1 MTSITD
7 PFARRLSPRLSA
19 RDRQT
24 LIKAH
29 EHLLEGRIKQGF
41 ALMDELTTLPDVQTY
56 ETLQRCIVDTAAAVG
71 REA

>member
-29 EHLLEGRIKQGF
+29 EHFMAGRIKDGF
-41 ALMDELTTLPDVQTY
+41 ALMDELTTLPDVRTY
-56 ETLQRCIVDTAAAVG
+56 ETLQTCIYETVAVLG

>member
-7 PFARRLSPRLSA
+7 PFARRLSLRISA
-19 RDRQT
+19 RGRQA

-29 EHLLEGRIKQGF
+29 EHMIEGRIKEGF

-56 ETLQRCIVDTAAAVG
+56 ETLQRCIVNTAVALGEV
-71 REA
+71 